1 MGLPRKTLFGRIMKA
16 IYIKKNSSVI
26 SLSFLGLF
34 LLAGCAGFSEDRK
47 LEDVKADYQ
56 LQERCG
62 QKSEAFFKEK
72 YGNGIFNDGKRIVT
86 YQNHYN
92 KKLKKCLII
101 LNTNYFS
108 KNINKGYKE
117 KFLLDVNYKRSYGF
131 FHNSGAFTFCDVE
144 KNRCNSEEEWV
155 SLVKPYMEE

>member
-1 MGLPRKTLFGRIMKA
+1 MGLNCKTLYGRLIKGIEMKK
-16 IYIKKNSSVI
+16 IGSVM
-26 SLSFLGLF
+26 SLSLLVLF
-34 LLAGCAGFSEDRK
+34 LLVGCAGF
-47 LEDVKADYQ
+47 LEDSKVDYQ

-62 QKSEAFFKEK
+62 KKCEEFFKEK
-72 YGNGIFNDGKRIVT
+72 YGNGILNDGKTIVT

-101 LNTNYFS
+101 LNTNFFS

-117 KFLLDVNYKRSYGF
+117 MFLFDVNYHRDYGF
-131 FHNSGAFTFCDVE
+131 FHNSGRFTFCDVE
-144 KNRCNSEEEWV
+144 RNRCNSEEEWV

>member
-1 MGLPRKTLFGRIMKA
+1 MGLTRKTLYGRIMKG

-26 SLSFLGLF
+26 VLLFVVLF
-34 LLAGCAGFSEDRK
+34 LLAGCAGFSEDK
-47 LEDVKADYQ
+47 KVEDIKVAYK

-62 QKSEAFFKEK
+62 QKCEEFFKEK
-72 YGNGIFNDGKRIVT
+72 YGNGILNDGKRIVT

-101 LNTNYFS
+101 LNTNFFS

-117 KFLLDVNYKRSYGF
+117 KFLLDVSYKRGYGF
-131 FHNSGAFTFCDVE
+131 FHNSGTFTFCDVE

>member
-1 MGLPRKTLFGRIMKA
+1 MGLNCKTLYGRLIKGIEMKK
-16 IYIKKNSSVI
+16 IGSVM
-26 SLSFLGLF
+26 SLSFLVLF
-34 LLAGCAGFSEDRK
+34 LLVGCVGF
-47 LEDVKADYQ
+47 LEDSKVDYQ

-62 QKSEAFFKEK
+62 KKCEEFFNEK
-72 YGNGIFNDGKRIVT
+72 YGNGILNDGKTIVT

-101 LNTNYFS
+101 LNTNFFS

-117 KFLLDVNYKRSYGF
+117 MFLFDVNYHRDYGF
-131 FHNSGAFTFCDVE
+131 FHNSGRFTFCDVE
-144 KNRCNSEEEWV
+144 RNRCNSEEEWV

>member
-1 MGLPRKTLFGRIMKA
+1 MKGMDM
-16 IYIKKNSSVI
+16 KKISSVI
-26 SLSFLGLF
+26 SLSFLVLF
-34 LLAGCAGFSEDRK
+34 LLVGCVGFLEDRK
-47 LEDVKADYQ
+47 LEDIKVDYQ

-62 QKSEAFFKEK
+62 KKCEEFFKEK
-72 YGNGIFNDGKRIVT
+72 YGNGILNDGKRIVN

-101 LNTNYFS
+101 LNTNFFS

-117 KFLLDVNYKRSYGF
+117 MFLFDVNYHRDYGF
-131 FHNSGAFTFCDVE
+131 FHNSGRFTFCDVE
-144 KNRCNSEEEWV
+144 RNRCNSEEEWV